1 MVNMRD
7 LETWLDDM
15 CTRPLPGGVAAA
27 AVAAAMGAALI
38 AKALRITLRRQQLAT
53 ADQATLAEVLDLAL
67 TQQATLSGL
76 ADADIQAYQA
86 CLDTR
91 SLAAGDPRQSQ
102 ARQTAIEVPIAVAE
116 ACCALLGRIPGML
129 VHCWH
134 GVCVDFEIGG
144 QLLQAGMRA
153 GILAAQANLGAW
165 RDSALAG
172 QFWARLEALLEAAR
186 KSGGDSDGEELS
198 GCDCL

>member
-1 MVNMRD
+1 MANMRD

-53 ADQATLAEVLDLAL
+53 ADQATLAEVFDLAL

-102 ARQTAIEVPIAVAE
+102 ARQMAIEVPIAVAE

-129 VHCWH
+129 TYCWH

-172 QFWARLEALLEAAR
+172 QFRARLDALLEAVR
-186 KSGGDSDGEELS
+186 ESGGDSDGEELS